1 AAKRLLIE
9 EDFRSQTKRAVQS
22 LGDIFGVAGHID
34 AELFDHSLCHRAIWR
49 RALDR
54 ERSPKPQLH
63 ASRGMKLVPLCVPAK
78 VVVIFYDEYLR
89 VRTGNSAEEVR
100 SRQSTDTATYDNQ
113 VVGLT
118 CIDRLSGLLPEFA
131 IPDLVRGFERSH

>member
-1 AAKRLLIE
+1 ME
-9 EDFRSQTKRAVQS
+9 
-22 LGDIFGVAGHID
+22 
-34 AELFDHSLCHRAIWR
+34 
-49 RALDR
+49 
-54 ERSPKPQLH
+54 
-63 ASRGMKLVPLCVPAK
+63 LVPLCVPAK
-78 VVVIFYDEYLR
+78 VVVIFYDEYFR

-131 IPDLVRGFERSH
+131 IPDLVRGFERSHVTATKPG